1 MSNAKILPYMQL
13 LVNYSYVN
21 YDESVKKYINIT
33 TFFKTASNTDNST
46 KNNHI
51 TNTTKNNK
59 RRNEQTQT

>member
-33 TFFKTASNTDNST
+33 TFFKTTDQDKFGNTISYSD
-46 KNNHI
+46 KF
-51 TNTTKNNK
+51 
-59 RRNEQTQT
+59 